1 MYCNNIFRNLR
12 VRSRKKKKQ
21 SSTMEAC
28 YNIFRILTIFKV
40 VLSGGPI
47 IRKKKK
53 REIESI
59 VYVLH
64 INHLIVSMFPC
75 FQRERER
82 YAADNRCRVVGLMVS
97 PKI

>member
-1 MYCNNIFRNLR
+1 MEAFGGLSRRPGEKKQVGGGIEGMYCNNISRNLR

-47 IRKKKK
+47 IRKKK
-53 REIESI
+53 RG
-59 VYVLH
+59 
-64 INHLIVSMFPC
+64 
-75 FQRERER
+75 R
-82 YAADNRCRVVGLMVS
+82 
-97 PKI
+97 